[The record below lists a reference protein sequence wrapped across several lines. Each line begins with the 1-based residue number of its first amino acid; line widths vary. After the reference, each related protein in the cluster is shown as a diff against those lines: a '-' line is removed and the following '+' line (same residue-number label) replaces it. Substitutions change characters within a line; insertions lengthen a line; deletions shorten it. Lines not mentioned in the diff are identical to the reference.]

1 MKRPLLLLGQN
12 GQLGHELLGALQ
24 GLGPVLALDRAAL
37 NLCDLAAIR
46 RVVRTLRPAVIVN
59 AAAWTDVD
67 GAEAQAELAD
77 QVNYR
82 APRVLAEE
90 AARLDAVLVHY
101 STDYV
106 FEGSGS
112 VRRPTGYVESDPTG
126 PLNVYGRTKLAGE
139 QAIAAVAPRH
149 LIFRTSWLYGRH
161 GNNFLKTM
169 MRLMREQDDIAVV
182 ADQIGAPTP
191 AGLVASVTALALAR
205 VMHPVD
211 GLRGTAA
218 VAALPALP
226 FGLYHLC
233 ASGQTSWAG
242 YAQAVLGCLQRRRI
256 ADLRCTTIRA
266 VSSAERVT
274 VARRPA
280 DARLDCTRLQN
291 ALLMDFPDW
300 ETLLQ
305 LHFDDLD
312 AADPGSGAD

>member
-1 MKRPLLLLGQN
+1 MSGPLLLLGKS
-12 GQLGHELLGALQ
+12 GQLGHELLRTLQ
-24 GLGPVLALDRAAL
+24 GLGPVVALDRAAL
-37 NLCDLAAIR
+37 NLCDLEAIR
-46 RVVRTLRPAVIVN
+46 RVVRTLRPAAIVN

-77 QVNYR
+77 QVNHR
-82 APRVLAEE
+82 AARVLAEE

-106 FEGSGS
+106 FEGSGG
-112 VRRPTGYVESDPTG
+112 VRRPGGYVESDPTG

-169 MRLMREQDDIAVV
+169 MRLMREQDEIAVV

-205 VMHPVD
+205 VLHPTE
-211 GLRGTAA
+211 GLRGTAT
-218 VAALPALP
+218 LP

-242 YAQAVLGCLQRRRI
+242 YAQVVLRRLGMLRI
-256 ADLRCTTIRA
+256 SGLRCTTIRA
-266 VSSAERVT
+266 VSSAQRVA

-280 DARLDCTRLQN
+280 DARLDCTRLRK
-291 ALLMDFPDW
+291 ALSIDLPDW
-300 ETLLQ
+300 EALLQ
-305 LHFDDLD
+305 LYFDDLD
-312 AADPGSGAD
+312 IAASGDGAD